1 MLQIETNRTT
11 TKVPT
16 PPCGSQSDAR
26 LKKEATPIKRGGI
39 KQVYLLA
46 SLKTQRERR
55 NVARGHPLPNATLA
69 KRVSGRERV
78 APGGQLSALLGS
90 GLELVVVDQAAGLDD
105 GTLLG
110 RHIGNVELNL
120 LNRTI
125 GAHHVGGDVL

>member
-1 MLQIETNRTT
+1 MWWVS
-11 TKVPT
+11 TKRSRPN
-16 PPCGSQSDAR
+16 
-26 LKKEATPIKRGGI
+26 KRGGI

-55 NVARGHPLPNATLA
+55 NVARGHTFP
-69 KRVSGRERV
+69 SGDPREAREHEGKV
-78 APGGQLSALLGS
+78 WPGRTAALLGS

-110 RHIGNVELNL
+110 RHIGNIELNL
-120 LNRTI
+120 LDRTI